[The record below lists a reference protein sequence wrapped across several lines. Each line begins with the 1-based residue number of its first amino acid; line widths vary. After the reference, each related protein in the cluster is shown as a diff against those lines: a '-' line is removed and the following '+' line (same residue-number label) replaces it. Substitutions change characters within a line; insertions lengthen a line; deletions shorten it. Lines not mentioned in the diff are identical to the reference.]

1 MGIQVIGNNGEN
13 IIKSPIVEAY
23 IGSSLLDST
32 EVASDVPTD
41 ISTKVEQLMAAKHSH
56 SNKAVLDK
64 FAETDG
70 KPTYDGKALGGG
82 GGAGDFII
90 KMTVTSDDNGNYTVT
105 SCDATVEQID
115 AAVSAEKRVVVIA
128 SVDGAIIELPMLE
141 GTEGT
146 YYFGIFFNG
155 SMILSSVYKVDGN
168 TSKWEF
174 NATQIEAESV
184 DYSNAELPNISTVG
198 GALDEL
204 FTNSHIHSNKD
215 TLDKLSD
222 SNGKLQYNGSDV
234 GLKGDKGDPFTYSDF
249 TAEQLAALKG
259 DTGAA
264 GAPGKDGVTP
274 TIGDNGNWYIG
285 TTDTG
290 KPSRGAKGNTGASGS
305 PGADGI
311 TPHIGDNG
319 NWYIGSTDTGKPSRG
334 AKGDKGDPFTYSD
347 FTAEQLATLK
357 GESGADGADGKSAY
371 QIALDNG
378 FVGSQS
384 EWLASLKGEPGT
396 VQLTPL
402 FANDISECTDTT
414 KLYVLPDGFV
424 YAYME
429 KTQQGEVTELITEG
443 FLDNTRLSTSKP
455 STSALSGFV
464 TTPYI
469 DVSKYP
475 DGFTLELS
483 GIDWINVS
491 SGAQTN
497 TTGYAFQFIGN
508 DTSNN
513 MYGYTRDIDS
523 TTIRGFAMT
532 CDVNTKKVAVTA
544 TSLFANIYKQI
555 RFSGKGTSANA
566 VVKITYMSEVSEAS
580 WSNTGIAFVP
590 IISGTDSNIPT
601 YITEEAERVAKTVY
615 SKQNANTFTFLAIA
629 DMHYHTNYPQ
639 ISTSNIHAG
648 QGMDLVRKGVN
659 VDFAVCLGDNGW
671 GSGIVNDTNRA
682 TIEIGLEE
690 IRKANQC
697 IDSAFRGV
705 PNFRTPGNHDSL
717 IYNYTFNGNDYLDSS
732 ELFPLYGAYNRGAVF
747 QNAEKERGYCYRDF
761 DDWKLRVIC
770 VNTSDIKDLTPSDS
784 TPDVYV
790 SGTQGQWFAE
800 SLDLSAKENADEWN
814 ILILSHA
821 PLDWGV
827 NCIYLCDI
835 LKAYIEGGSV
845 SVIRDGVTISYDY
858 SGKNSATVIG
868 NCHGHNHNFKT
879 DNLRRLITGTA
890 TTEPISVKRFCI
902 PNACFTR
909 TNEKGENNKTDIL
922 DIEYGEETS
931 YEKVANTAQD
941 TAFCVV
947 TVDIVTRKIYADC
960 YGAGYDREI
969 SY

>member
-1 MGIQVIGNNGEN
+1 MIKLADGRGSLFQWDTGRQVECDAEQVHFSNHHYGTSIDVDVQNGKAAIPNQLLTSATPLKAWAWVKDSNGE
-13 IIKSPIVEAY
+13 Y
-23 IGSSLLDST
+23 
-32 EVASDVPTD
+32 
-41 ISTKVEQLMAAKHSH
+41 TKE
-56 SNKAVLDK
+56 
-64 FAETDG
+64 
-70 KPTYDGKALGGG
+70 
-82 GGAGDFII
+82 
-90 KMTVTSDDNGNYTVT
+90 
-105 SCDATVEQID
+105 EQIFIV
-115 AAVSAEKRVVVIA
+115 AKRNKPSDYVYT
-128 SVDGAIIELPMLE
+128 P
-141 GTEGT
+141 TEIKT
-146 YYFGIFFNG
+146 WQDLQNQID
-155 SMILSSVYKVDGN
+155 ILAPK
-168 TSKWEF
+168 
-174 NATQIEAESV
+174 
-184 DYSNAELPNISTVG
+184 
-198 GALDEL
+198 
-204 FTNSHIHSNKD
+204 SHTHANKD
-215 TLDKLSD
+215 TLDKLSV

-234 GLKGDKGDPFTYSDF
+234 GLKGDKGDKGDPFTYSDF

-259 DTGAA
+259 
-264 GAPGKDGVTP
+264 
-274 TIGDNGNWYIG
+274 
-285 TTDTG
+285 
-290 KPSRGAKGNTGASGS
+290 
-305 PGADGI
+305 
-311 TPHIGDNG
+311 
-319 NWYIGSTDTGKPSRG
+319 
-334 AKGDKGDPFTYSD
+334 AKGDKGDKGDTG
-347 FTAEQLATLK
+347 AT

-555 RFSGKGTSANA
+555 RFSGKGTSTNA

-800 SLDLSAKENADEWN
+800 SLDLSAKENANEWN

-947 TVDIVTRKIYADC
+947 TVDIVTQKIYADC